1 MAVGAG
7 TVQVGTSVMWKGCG
21 IIEELVQG
29 LSNYP
34 DNKDFTNLKSVIGAA
49 LPKIV
54 EFPEMPLT
62 SRARASVDDTCNGC
76 LPMSPLAPMAASR
89 PLLASKVRL

>member
-62 SRARASVDDTCNGC
+62 SRARASVDDTYV
-76 LPMSPLAPMAASR
+76 SPLAPMAASR